1 MFENK
6 WYDRDSS
13 LYFLQ
18 YKNIYMVTGV
28 SIAWT
33 MSTFTLKALSAVAVL
48 KSKISIPPNQIPHT
62 LNEDLRNLNTMCKLM
77 REELEIM
84 GKLKDVEKRSLIAT
98 FNCLLY
104 VNMYEDLHT
113 DDEEFRDFIYMK
125 LQTYEMEV
133 DECSS
138 ELKQIELEKEIRDGE
153 EEMVLTKLPKEE
165 FPEMYS
171 LLELMKK

>member
-62 LNEDLRNLNTMCKLM
+62 LNEDNVQTHERRIGNNG
-77 REELEIM
+77 E
-84 GKLKDVEKRSLIAT
+84 VKR
-98 FNCLLY
+98 C
-104 VNMYEDLHT
+104 
-113 DDEEFRDFIYMK
+113 
-125 LQTYEMEV
+125 
-133 DECSS
+133 
-138 ELKQIELEKEIRDGE
+138 
-153 EEMVLTKLPKEE
+153 
-165 FPEMYS
+165 
-171 LLELMKK
+171 

>member
-1 MFENK
+1 
-6 WYDRDSS
+6 
-13 LYFLQ
+13 
-18 YKNIYMVTGV
+18 
-28 SIAWT
+28 

-113 DDEEFRDFIYMK
+113 DDEEFRDYIYMK

-138 ELKQIELEKEIRDGE
+138 ELKLCLKETTPNITVRKLKCADGA
-153 EEMVLTKLPKEE
+153 TTDKASK
-165 FPEMYS
+165 
-171 LLELMKK
+171 MKSM